1 MSSQS
6 TNPSSFHIV
15 MFPWFA
21 MGHMTPFLHL
31 SNELAKRGHQ
41 ISFLL
46 PKKAQSL
53 PLGTETASEIPL
65 SLNALLVTAMDLM
78 QDQVKELLQELHP
91 DIVFFDFSYWL
102 PDLAKEIGFK
112 TCSLWLCAAALAIS
126 LVPGLKK
133 APDTQEPPEG
143 YPCTKVVLKKH
154 EARNLPSL
162 FNEFGEGITFYG
174 R

>member
-91 DIVFFDFSYWL
+91 DIVFFDFSY
-102 PDLAKEIGFK
+102 
-112 TCSLWLCAAALAIS
+112 CLWLCAAALAIS